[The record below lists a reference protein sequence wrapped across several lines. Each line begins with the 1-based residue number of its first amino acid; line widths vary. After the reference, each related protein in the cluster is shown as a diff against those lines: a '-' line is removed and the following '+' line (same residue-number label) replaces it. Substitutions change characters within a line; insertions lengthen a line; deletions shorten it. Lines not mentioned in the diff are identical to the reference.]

1 MDLEV
6 YQHSL
11 LFLVYITRNFYTSFN
26 RIILKEDFNMLYL
39 VFNEDDELI
48 YRTRSFNNLQRNLLL
63 YLNVGIEK
71 NMFKDSSV
79 IKINRITIESLED

>member
-1 MDLEV
+1 
-6 YQHSL
+6 
-11 LFLVYITRNFYTSFN
+11 
-26 RIILKEDFNMLYL
+26 MLYL